1 MSSIVELDSIIG
13 FNHETF
19 TKEKCI
25 HVLDQEIKA
34 VDKLSASQLKEQCKG
49 SIETPA
55 RCKKAYV
62 RQLNR
67 LLRRFN
73 NTTNYEQGGEF
84 FQQDIQELE
93 QVLHQLLD
101 AGLSKGF
108 AVEFKKSDR
117 NSKRRLR
124 W

>member
-1 MSSIVELDSIIG
+1 MSGTVEFGSIIG

-25 HVLDQEIKA
+25 RVLDEEIKA
-34 VDKLSASQLKEQCKG
+34 VDKLSTAQLKEQCKG
-49 SIETPA
+49 SIETPV

-62 RQLNR
+62 RQLKR

-93 QVLHQLLD
+93 QILHQLLD
-101 AGLSKGF
+101 AGLSKTF
-108 AVEFKKSDR
+108 AVEFKESDR
-117 NSKRRLR
+117 DSTCQCR